1 MVARSGQGRGN
12 QVWPLAVRRMD
23 LHLGPGKAPRTEYT
37 LPPRRYRSLEFLYSA
52 GFFVISVA
60 VPLIANPID
69 MGIIELIWNA
79 LDEGQVGSL
88 LDAGMRLALMN
99 TVQDLPIYLG
109 ALSLAEVLARRYKDK
124 PQVLYYAV
132 PIATVPLVY
141 WIVYRVHGVAYDFT
155 MPAILGIAGVVYV
168 LRLGSASPIKQKW
181 KSLWIVTLLLSGFQ
195 WLSISPALTA
205 LGFGHGDVSLDLKV
219 AASVLD
225 AEPLLNT
232 LSFMGASMM
241 VISGLI
247 TSKFMI
253 DYQAHIRLVQEEKR
267 RSLQLERMR
276 SEAMQARTYREL
288 QVLVHDLRTPLTTI
302 QGLASAMSGFSVSS
316 VDARVHAQ
324 AISEAADRMDDMIGE
339 LLSGSARRPMSSAQ
353 FARRLAAHL
362 PSEKT
367 NRAVDMHI
375 GSNLPQIEVNETRL
389 VRAVANLVDNALD
402 AGSSNVDIR
411 FERKGEFLALSV
423 VDDGPGLSEEELDQC
438 WEEGFSTKSSSGLG
452 LSFVN
457 QVVKEHGG
465 TVYIENRSAPENVDS
480 SASGSCGPAGV
491 RCVILIP
498 EYDEGGV

>member
-1 MVARSGQGRGN
+1 MVARSGQGRGD

-23 LHLGPGKAPRTEYT
+23 LHLGPGKSLRTEYA
-37 LPPRRYRSLEFLYSA
+37 LSPRRYRSLEFLYSA
-52 GFFVISVA
+52 GFFLLSVA

-79 LDEGQVGSL
+79 LDEGQIGSL
-88 LDAGMRLALMN
+88 LDAGIRLALMN

-155 MPAILGIAGVVYV
+155 MPAILGIAGVAYV

-253 DYQAHIRLVQEEKR
+253 DYQAHIRLCRR
-267 RSLQLERMR
+267 RSGGLFSWRMR
-276 SEAMQARTYREL
+276 QRLCRPA
-288 QVLVHDLRTPLTTI
+288 LTGNCRLWSTI
-302 QGLASAMSGFSVSS
+302 QDSANDHSGTGVSYVGVSVSS
-316 VDARVHAQ
+316 MDAKVNAQ
-324 AISEAADRMDDMIGE
+324 ANHKPLTGWMA
-339 LLSGSARRPMSSAQ
+339 
-353 FARRLAAHL
+353 
-362 PSEKT
+362 
-367 NRAVDMHI
+367 
-375 GSNLPQIEVNETRL
+375 
-389 VRAVANLVDNALD
+389 
-402 AGSSNVDIR
+402 
-411 FERKGEFLALSV
+411 
-423 VDDGPGLSEEELDQC
+423 
-438 WEEGFSTKSSSGLG
+438 
-452 LSFVN
+452 
-457 QVVKEHGG
+457 
-465 TVYIENRSAPENVDS
+465 
-480 SASGSCGPAGV
+480 
-491 RCVILIP
+491 
-498 EYDEGGV
+498 